1 MESLMRMRPSAKR
14 SASAG
19 MTAARSS
26 TSSSYTAQYSWAPS
40 GGGAA
45 SLALKRRAPVMP
57 GISSTSGRCVL
68 VYQSLY
74 SSSRSGADGLDCTNM
89 IALGMAS
96 TSLDWVWNTLSRRVL
111 LALVLATAALAVPS
125 TTATGASTPD
135 PCAGEPATVAAQQTA
150 FTTLAGFGGGWS
162 TADGYVPVPLPDGR
176 TAWLMSDTLVAPPAA
191 DPATGTFVHNS
202 IVVQRGKCFTPIMGG
217 NAELRDDLVP
227 EVDERAC
234 WPSAGFA
241 RGTSLAVFCTEV
253 VNVDGPPGFG
263 FQVVGTALATF
274 DLPSMTF
281 TGRVTLP
288 FVEPAGIRW
297 GTGAVLDGDWVY
309 VYGTTADA
317 QYVARVRFDRLAVG
331 PWRFWTGTA
340 WSERDALAPMT
351 FVGAPPAMP
360 SFVTR
365 TDRRYV
371 AVAFSSPFPDA
382 TIAGWTAVAP
392 QGPWQP

>member
-135 PCAGEPATVAAQQTA
+135 PCAGEPATVAAQQAA
-150 FTTLAGFGGGWS
+150 FTTLAGFGGGWL
-162 TADGYVPVPLPDGR
+162 TADGYVPVALPDDR
-176 TAWLMSDTLVAPPAA
+176 TAWLMSDTLVGPPGAGA
-191 DPATGTFVHNS
+191 GASASASATFVHNS
-202 IVVQRGKCFTPIMGG
+202 IVVQRGRCFGPVMGG
-217 NAELRDDLVP
+217 TAEVRDDLVP
-227 EVDERAC
+227 PVDGRVC
-234 WPSAGFA
+234 WPSAGVA
-241 RGTSLAVFCTEV
+241 RGDELVAFCTEV
-253 VNVDGPPGFG
+253 VNAEGPPGFG
-263 FQVVGTALATF
+263 FQVVA
-274 DLPSMTF
+274 
-281 TGRVTLP
+281 TGRP
-288 FVEPAGIRW
+288 
-297 GTGAVLDGDWVY
+297 
-309 VYGTTADA
+309 
-317 QYVARVRFDRLAVG
+317 
-331 PWRFWTGTA
+331 
-340 WSERDALAPMT
+340 
-351 FVGAPPAMP
+351 
-360 SFVTR
+360 
-365 TDRRYV
+365 
-371 AVAFSSPFPDA
+371 
-382 TIAGWTAVAP
+382 
-392 QGPWQP
+392 